1 MSTTA
6 DAPPGTAGRHSDLD
20 PSLPT
25 TGGPENIDGRGR
37 TTIADRVVE
46 KIAAHAAAG
55 VTDATGAPRRVLGV
69 TVDQDPDVPQVSARL
84 DGDVAL
90 VTVHLAVVWP
100 APVHDVTRAVRSAV
114 IGKLTELAGVTRAQV
129 DIDVAALT
137 TERTDQRRVS

>member
-1 MSTTA
+1 MSTSA
-6 DAPPGTAGRHSDLD
+6 DAPPETPGRHSD
-20 PSLPT
+20 PTLPAA
-25 TGGPENIDGRGR
+25 GGPDDSDLDGRGR

-46 KIAAHAAAG
+46 KIAAYAAAG
-55 VTDATGAPRRVLGV
+55 VTHATGAPRRVLGV
-69 TVDQDPDVPQVSARL
+69 TVDEDPDVPQVSARL
-84 DGDVAL
+84 DSDVAI

-137 TERTDQRRVS
+137 TERTQQRRVS